1 MEETT
6 RRNKNTSIPALG
18 RFRAYNEA
26 LAIARMVRS
35 LAITESLRDQL
46 LRATESV
53 VLNLAEGACD
63 ATRIQKTRYFGI
75 SRASLWE
82 AGAAIDL
89 VALTGENVQPIAEAI
104 AALDCALRPLSRRR

>member
-1 MEETT
+1 MEETN
-6 RRNKNTSIPALG
+6 RDNHNTSIPALG

-26 LAIARMVRS
+26 LALARMVRR
-35 LAITESLRDQL
+35 LGVTGNLRDQL
-46 LRATESV
+46 VRATESV

-63 ATRIQKTRYFGI
+63 ATRAQKTRYFGI

-89 VALTGENVQPIAEAI
+89 VALTGENVQPIAAAI

>member
-1 MEETT
+1 MCRAKAGEPLTA
-6 RRNKNTSIPALG
+6 RANKDGSPLVVAKPPFPAQRLKCPCDVG
-18 RFRAYNEA
+18 RKGHHPL
-26 LAIARMVRS
+26 LAAFPR
-35 LAITESLRDQL
+35 
-46 LRATESV
+46 
-53 VLNLAEGACD
+53 
-63 ATRIQKTRYFGI
+63 I